1 MGQTGLREAAEKSA
15 ECWTEGFL
23 QGVWRSISSKI
34 VGGLMDG
41 VNGWGAVKGQK
52 TRVD

>member
-23 QGVWRSISSKI
+23 QGVWRSISSNR
-34 VGGLMDG
+34 VGGWMEG
-41 VNGWGAVKGQK
+41 VMGWGAVKGQK